1 MVTTAPHRINV
12 AQLVG
17 GIVCLAIGFA
27 SLAWTRLGI
36 AIILPEVMHG
46 IGVTSLSIGGLIS
59 TLTILGSGVCEPFFG
74 RLSDVLTRRVAL
86 AVGLAGFS
94 LFSLLTALAT
104 NLPEMLT
111 VRILLGVGQ
120 GLYIPAYLAF
130 LGSTFAGRRGFVL
143 GSLGGMFTVGSTIN
157 PLATQAIYRAA
168 GEAWQA
174 PFAVYGVFGLVL
186 ALVVFILGR
195 HRAYESGRTD
205 ASQTGGGS
213 AQTTST
219 RTNGLLSRGMLL
231 LLATMVCWGLTQYAY
246 LGLFT
251 TFLREQQHFTLG
263 AAAAVASA
271 ASWISFL
278 ASFFTGWLSDH
289 IGRRNMLL
297 ICGLLSLATSFLLFD
312 LTGSFWPAL
321 LIAAIFQAFNG
332 SFFTLGVAYSQD
344 MASSRRFGVH
354 SGIVSG
360 TGHIMAGIS
369 GLVAGA
375 LADAVGF
382 TTVGWEFAALSAI
395 MVVCIFFTV
404 DPVRQARLR
413 ARGQPRVQAG
423 T

>member
-1 MVTTAPHRINV
+1 MVTAAPTRINRT
-12 AQLVG
+12 QLVA
-17 GIVCLAIGFA
+17 GIVCVAIGFA

-59 TLTILGSGVCEPFFG
+59 TFTILGSGVCEPFFG

-130 LGSTFAGRRGFVL
+130 LGGTFAGRRGFVL

-157 PLATQAIYRAA
+157 PLATQAIFR
-168 GEAWQA
+168 GSGGVWQA
-174 PFAVYGVFGLVL
+174 PFAVYGVFGLIL
-186 ALVVFILGR
+186 ALVVFLLGR
-195 HRAYESGRTD
+195 RGAYESGRTD
-205 ASQTGGGS
+205 ASHAGGS
-213 AQTTST
+213 ARTAST
-219 RTNGLLSRGMLL
+219 RTYGLFSRGMLL
-231 LLATMVCWGLTQYAY
+231 LVATMVCWGLTQYAY

-263 AAAAVASA
+263 AAATVASA

-297 ICGLLSLATSFLLFD
+297 ICGLLSLATSFLLFN

-321 LIAAIFQAFNG
+321 LVAAVFQAFNG
-332 SFFTLGVAYSQD
+332 SFFTLGAAYSQD
-344 MASSRRFGVH
+344 MASAHRFGVH
-354 SGIVSG
+354 SGTVSG

-369 GLVAGA
+369 GLVSGA
-375 LADAVGF
+375 IADAVGF

-395 MVVCIFFTV
+395 MVICIFFTV
-404 DPVRQARLR
+404 DPVHQARVR
-413 ARGQPRVQAG
+413 ARSQARVQAG